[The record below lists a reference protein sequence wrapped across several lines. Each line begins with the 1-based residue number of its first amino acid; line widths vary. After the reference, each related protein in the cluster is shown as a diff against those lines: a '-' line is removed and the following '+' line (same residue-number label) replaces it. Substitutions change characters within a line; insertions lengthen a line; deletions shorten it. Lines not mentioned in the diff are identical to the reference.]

1 MELSQTQYNRNKYE
15 HRWSDRCQVDY
26 PVKIYRN
33 GQHVT
38 NSAIIDISLEGIFID
53 RIEQRMNSNSYIEV
67 EFDLANKE
75 ESIPYR
81 LPALIRHTSDKGI
94 GAMFLH
100 FSTGTFRHFHRI
112 LYREPGIQTGSK
124 RLKARWSPRKN
135 VSINLSLYQNGNKI
149 ADASTSN
156 LSFEGV
162 FINTTLTLPLY
173 SPLIV
178 EFSLSDDEPGQML
191 QVPCLVRHRNQTGIG
206 LMFINFQ
213 LEKFNYLRHRLHDH
227 NIGTDFTEAE
237 RPEVPLLDKPVT
249 LPAEKIEPTIKTL
262 KRLINPVLK

>member
-1 MELSQTQYNRNKYE
+1 M
-15 HRWSDRCQVDY
+15 VDY

-33 GQHVT
+33 GQHLT
-38 NSAIIDISLEGIFID
+38 NSEIADISLEGIFIG
-53 RIEQRMNSNSYIEV
+53 ILGQRMNPNTYIEV

-81 LPALIRHTSDKGI
+81 LPALIRHSSEKGI

-112 LYREPGIQTGSK
+112 LYKEPGIRPNSK

-135 VSINLSLYQNGNKI
+135 INLNLSLHQNGKKI

-162 FINTTLTLPLY
+162 FIKTTLSLPLY
-173 SPLIV
+173 SSLTV
-178 EFSLSDDEPGQML
+178 EFSLSDDKPEQTL
-191 QVPCLVRHRNQTGIG
+191 QVPCLVRHRNNSGIG
-206 LMFINFQ
+206 LMFIDFQ
-213 LEKFNYLRHRLHDH
+213 LDKFNYLRHRLHDH
-227 NIGTDFTEAE
+227 NIGTGFPDDIHSEI
-237 RPEVPLLDKPVT
+237 PLLDKPVYT
-249 LPAEKIEPTIKTL
+249 TSKIVSEGQSTY
-262 KRLINPVLK
+262 

>member
-1 MELSQTQYNRNKYE
+1 MEISHSLGQNTNYE

-33 GQHVT
+33 GQHLT
-38 NSAIIDISLEGIFID
+38 NSAIADISLEGIFIGMQN
-53 RIEQRMNSNSYIEV
+53 QRMNPNTYIEV
-67 EFDLANKE
+67 EFNLANND

-81 LPALIRHTSDKGI
+81 LPALIRHSSDKGI

-112 LYREPGIQTGSK
+112 LYKEPGIRPNTK

-135 VSINLSLYQNGNKI
+135 ISLNLSLYKNGKKI

-162 FINTTLTLPLY
+162 FIKTSLSLPLY
-173 SPLIV
+173 SFLTV
-178 EFSLSDDEPGQML
+178 EFSLSDEPGQTF
-191 QVPCLVRHRNQTGIG
+191 QVPSLVRHCNSSGIG
-206 LMFINFQ
+206 LMFVDFQ
-213 LEKFNYLRHRLHDH
+213 LDKFNYLRHRLHDH
-227 NIGTDFTEAE
+227 NVGNGFSEDAASNI
-237 RPEVPLLDKPVT
+237 PLLDKPVN
-249 LPAEKIEPTIKTL
+249 TIS
-262 KRLINPVLK
+262 KRQVESGSTH